1 MKSMKIYLIV
11 LFMVGMLF
19 ASIQAPAKNWLKYIH
34 FGNYGS
40 DEYVEG
46 FSQAKAALDNLI
58 NQYESKNIL
67 RMMDCVSESYTTD
80 KAIFE
85 DNLRSEFSRY
95 AFVEMRYYVDKVLF
109 DSKNENVLIT
119 VTYIKRVQERSTADL
134 KVVNGTSDL
143 IFKKENGKY
152 LLWKMQP
159 KFMGN

>member
-1 MKSMKIYLIV
+1 MKSARIYLTVI
-11 LFMVGMLF
+11 FAVGMLF
-19 ASIQAPAKNWLKYIH
+19 ASLQSPAKNWFRNIH
-34 FGNYGS
+34 FGTYGS
-40 DEYVEG
+40 DEYVQS
-46 FSQAKAALDNLI
+46 FSQAKAVLDNLI
-58 NQYESKNIL
+58 DQYESKNLMRI
-67 RMMDCVSESYTTD
+67 MDCVSESYTTD

-85 DNLRSEFSRY
+85 DSLRSEFSRY

-134 KVVNGTSDL
+134 KVLNGTSDL

-159 KFMGN
+159 TFLGN